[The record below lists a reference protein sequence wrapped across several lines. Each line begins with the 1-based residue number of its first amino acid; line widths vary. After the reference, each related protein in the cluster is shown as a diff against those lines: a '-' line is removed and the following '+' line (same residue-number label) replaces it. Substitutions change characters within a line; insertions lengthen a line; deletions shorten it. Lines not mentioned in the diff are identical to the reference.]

1 VIEASATARYVRTSA
16 QKAKLVLDV
25 IRGRNVNSALAVL
38 RYTRKAVAR
47 DIEKVLRSA
56 IANAQQRDGF
66 NGDVERLVVTAC
78 YANGGPSQKRVR
90 PAPMG
95 RAFRIVKRTAHLTVQ
110 VGERTVRSVEAVQL
124 ESEENDTEERQ
135 VTQSTPVSKRKRS
148 PRKSAVKRRKS
159 N

>member
-1 VIEASATARYVRTSA
+1 MIEASATGRYIRTSA
-16 QKAKLVLDV
+16 QKAGLVLNV
-25 IRGRNVNSALAVL
+25 IRGRDVNSALVVL
-38 RYTRKAVAR
+38 RYMRKAVAR

-66 NGDVERLVVTAC
+66 SGDVERLVVTAC